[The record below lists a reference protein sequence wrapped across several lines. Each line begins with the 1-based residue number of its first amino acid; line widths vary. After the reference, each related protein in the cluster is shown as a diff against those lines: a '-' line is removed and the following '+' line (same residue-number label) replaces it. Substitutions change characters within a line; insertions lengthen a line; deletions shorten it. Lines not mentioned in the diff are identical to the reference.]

1 MLRWLASTLIVAPFT
16 LIVLL
21 FAVSNRQM
29 IDVALF
35 PLPGHAM
42 LPLYLLVLT
51 VMALSFFV
59 GALLMW
65 VLGLSARVTAR
76 RASKRVAKLELELAE
91 LRAAALR
98 ADAAPLSGGS
108 SSVPSL
114 SAPLY

>member
-1 MLRWLASTLIVAPFT
+1 
-16 LIVLL
+16 
-21 FAVSNRQM
+21 
-29 IDVALF
+29 
-35 PLPGHAM
+35 
-42 LPLYLLVLT
+42 
-51 VMALSFFV
+51 
-59 GALLMW
+59 

-114 SAPLY
+114 SAQLY